1 MEKRD
6 SFIFY
11 RSFHEA
17 LKQLPD
23 DVRLQLYDAIAEY
36 ALSGGESKPMLSGV
50 ALSLWILIEPQ
61 LRANIQ
67 RYNNGKK
74 GGDYGK
80 LGGAPKGNK
89 NATRAKKQLQ
99 NNPKTTPN
107 VNDNVNVND
116 NENDMIFII
125 PKGYERFKFDF
136 VEDAFREPFFKWL
149 DYKRAKGQKY
159 KAQNSLESAYK
170 SLKSKSNNDPF
181 IAQQIIEQSLA
192 NNWAGLF
199 ELKDTRYETTNNSN
213 YQRAIQ
219 IGADAIVDLLSEI
232 E

>member
-89 NATRAKKQLQ
+89 NATRTK
-99 NNPKTTPN
+99 
-107 VNDNVNVND
+107 
-116 NENDMIFII
+116 
-125 PKGYERFKFDF
+125 
-136 VEDAFREPFFKWL
+136 
-149 DYKRAKGQKY
+149 
-159 KAQNSLESAYK
+159 
-170 SLKSKSNNDPF
+170 
-181 IAQQIIEQSLA
+181 IAGPHPRRNGSRPGRGRCA
-192 NNWAGLF
+192 STGR
-199 ELKDTRYETTNNSN
+199 K
-213 YQRAIQ
+213 
-219 IGADAIVDLLSEI
+219 
-232 E
+232 